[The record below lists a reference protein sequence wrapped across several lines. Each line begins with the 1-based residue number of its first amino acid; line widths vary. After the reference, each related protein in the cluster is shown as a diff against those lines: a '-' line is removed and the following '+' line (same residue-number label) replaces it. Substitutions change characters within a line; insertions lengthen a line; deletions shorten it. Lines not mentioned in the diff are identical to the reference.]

1 MSKPNNAILFE
12 SVYEAMVQMDPE
24 TCKEALIAYM
34 EYYRNGTE
42 YEGESDLVK
51 ILLTVSKP
59 SIDNAVNRR
68 NMQTENGRRGGRPKT
83 QRNPNEKTETQN
95 NPNEKLE
102 TQINPNE
109 KLETQINP
117 NEKTETQ
124 NNPTKPKRK
133 NQNLDRDRDRDRDID
148 TDTDTK
154 SIKEKQNKK
163 KVAASAYVD
172 DPELNAAI
180 CSFVES
186 RKKLRKPMTDRAI
199 ELFISRVQKI
209 GGSLSEQIDL
219 INTAVEKGWLT
230 VYPKSDKEGGWTV
243 RAPAMTKFSNF
254 EQRENNLDEFAL
266 AMAKKQMEVLNP

>member
-42 YEGESDLVK
+42 YEGESALVK
-51 ILLTVSKP
+51 ILLTVAKP
-59 SIDNAVNRR
+59 SIDNAVSRR
-68 NMQTENGRRGGRPKT
+68 NIHAENGRRGGRPKT
-83 QRNPNEKTETQN
+83 QRNQNEKTETKQN
-95 NPNEKLE
+95 
-102 TQINPNE
+102 Q
-109 KLETQINP
+109 
-117 NEKTETQ
+117 NEKTETK
-124 NNPTKPKRK
+124 NNQTEPKRK
-133 NQNLDRDRDRDRDID
+133 NQNLDRDRDRDTD

-163 KVAASAYVD
+163 KAAASAYVD

-199 ELFISRVQKI
+199 ELFISRVQKT

-219 INTAVEKGWLT
+219 INTAVERGWQT
-230 VYPKSDKEGGWTV
+230 VYPKSDKAGGWTA
-243 RAPAMTKFSNF
+243 RAPATTKFSNF
-254 EQRENNLDEFAL
+254 EQRENDLDELAL
-266 AMAKKQMEVLNP
+266 EMAKKRMEVLNP

>member
-1 MSKPNNAILFE
+1 LAVKKISKLVRASRILAE
-12 SVYEAMVQMDPE
+12 EVVTQIANEGGQAEAVHCDVSQ
-24 TCKEALIAYM
+24 KEA
-34 EYYRNGTE
+34 
-42 YEGESDLVK
+42 V
-51 ILLTVSKP
+51 
-59 SIDNAVNRR
+59 
-68 NMQTENGRRGGRPKT
+68 EN
-83 QRNPNEKTETQN
+83 
-95 NPNEKLE
+95 LF
-102 TQINPNE
+102 
-109 KLETQINP
+109 
-117 NEKTETQ
+117 
-124 NNPTKPKRK
+124 
-133 NQNLDRDRDRDRDID
+133 
-148 TDTDTK
+148 K

>member
-42 YEGESDLVK
+42 YEGESALVK
-51 ILLTVSKP
+51 VLLTVSKP
-59 SIDNAVNRR
+59 SIDNAISRR
-68 NMQTENGRRGGRPKT
+68 NIHAENGRRGGRPETK
-83 QRNPNEKTETQN
+83 QNQNEKTETKN
-95 NPNEKLE
+95 N
-102 TQINPNE
+102 Q
-109 KLETQINP
+109 
-117 NEKTETQ
+117 NEKTETK
-124 NNPTKPKRK
+124 NNQTKPKRK
-133 NQNLDRDRDRDRDID
+133 NQNLDRDRDIDID
-148 TDTDTK
+148 IDTK

-163 KVAASAYVD
+163 KAAASAYVD

-199 ELFISRVQKI
+199 ELFISRVQEI

-230 VYPKSDKEGGWTV
+230 VYPKSDKTGGWTV

-266 AMAKKQMEVLNP
+266 AMAKKRMEVLNP

>member
-42 YEGESDLVK
+42 YEGESALVK
-51 ILLTVSKP
+51 VLLTVSKP
-59 SIDNAVNRR
+59 SIDNAISRR
-68 NMQTENGRRGGRPKT
+68 NIHAENGRRGGRPETK
-83 QRNPNEKTETQN
+83 QNQNEKTETKQN
-95 NPNEKLE
+95 
-102 TQINPNE
+102 Q
-109 KLETQINP
+109 
-117 NEKTETQ
+117 NEKTETK
-124 NNPTKPKRK
+124 NNQTKPKRK
-133 NQNLDRDRDRDRDID
+133 NQNLDRDRDID
-148 TDTDTK
+148 TDTETDTDTK

-163 KVAASAYVD
+163 KAAASAYVD

-230 VYPKSDKEGGWTV
+230 VYPKSDKTGGWTV

-266 AMAKKQMEVLNP
+266 AMAKKRMEVLNP

>member
-42 YEGESDLVK
+42 YEGESALVK

-59 SIDNAVNRR
+59 SIDNAISRR
-68 NMQTENGRRGGRPKT
+68 NIHAENGRRGGRPETK
-83 QRNPNEKTETQN
+83 QNQNEKTETKN
-95 NPNEKLE
+95 N
-102 TQINPNE
+102 Q
-109 KLETQINP
+109 
-117 NEKTETQ
+117 NEKTETK
-124 NNPTKPKRK
+124 NNQTKPKRK
-133 NQNLDRDRDRDRDID
+133 NQNLDRDRDID

-163 KVAASAYVD
+163 KAAASAYVD

-199 ELFISRVQKI
+199 ELFISRVQEI

-230 VYPKSDKEGGWTV
+230 VYPKSDKTGGWTV

-266 AMAKKQMEVLNP
+266 AMAKKRMEVLNP

>member
-12 SVYEAMVQMDPE
+12 SVYEAMIQMDPE

-42 YEGESDLVK
+42 YEGESALVK

-59 SIDNAVNRR
+59 SIDNAISRR
-68 NMQTENGRRGGRPKT
+68 NIHAENGRRGGRPETK
-83 QRNPNEKTETQN
+83 QNQNEKTETKN
-95 NPNEKLE
+95 N
-102 TQINPNE
+102 Q
-109 KLETQINP
+109 
-117 NEKTETQ
+117 NEKTETK
-124 NNPTKPKRK
+124 NNQTKPKRK
-133 NQNLDRDRDRDRDID
+133 NQNLDRDRDID

-163 KVAASAYVD
+163 KAAASAYVD

-199 ELFISRVQKI
+199 ELFISRVQEI

-230 VYPKSDKEGGWTV
+230 VYPKSDKTGGWTV

-266 AMAKKQMEVLNP
+266 AMAKKRMEVLNP

>member
-42 YEGESDLVK
+42 YEGESALVK
-51 ILLTVSKP
+51 ILLTVAKP
-59 SIDNAVNRR
+59 SIDNAVSRR
-68 NMQTENGRRGGRPKT
+68 NIHAENGRRGGRPKT
-83 QRNPNEKTETQN
+83 QRNQNEKTETKQN
-95 NPNEKLE
+95 
-102 TQINPNE
+102 Q
-109 KLETQINP
+109 
-117 NEKTETQ
+117 NEKTETK
-124 NNPTKPKRK
+124 NNQTEPKRK
-133 NQNLDRDRDRDRDID
+133 NQNLDRDRDRDRD

-163 KVAASAYVD
+163 KAAASAYVD

-199 ELFISRVQKI
+199 ELFISRVQKT

-219 INTAVEKGWLT
+219 INTAVERGWQT
-230 VYPKSDKEGGWTV
+230 VYPKSDKAGGWTA
-243 RAPAMTKFSNF
+243 RAPATTKFSNF
-254 EQRENNLDEFAL
+254 EQRENDLDELAL
-266 AMAKKQMEVLNP
+266 EMAKKRMEVLNP

>member
-42 YEGESDLVK
+42 YEGESALVK

-68 NMQTENGRRGGRPKT
+68 NIHAENGRRGGRPKT
-83 QRNPNEKTETQN
+83 QQNQNEKTETQN
-95 NPNEKLE
+95 NQNEKIE
-102 TQINPNE
+102 TKNNQ
-109 KLETQINP
+109 
-117 NEKTETQ
+117 TE
-124 NNPTKPKRK
+124 PKRK
-133 NQNLDRDRDRDRDID
+133 NQNLDRDRDI
-148 TDTDTK
+148 DTDTK

-163 KVAASAYVD
+163 KAAASAYVD

-199 ELFISRVQKI
+199 ELFISRVQEI

-230 VYPKSDKEGGWTV
+230 VYPKSDKTGGWTV

-254 EQRENNLDEFAL
+254 EQRENDLDELAL

>member
-42 YEGESDLVK
+42 YEGESALVK

-59 SIDNAVNRR
+59 SIDNAISRR
-68 NMQTENGRRGGRPKT
+68 NIHAENGRRGGRPETKQNQNEKT
-83 QRNPNEKTETQN
+83 EAKNNQNEKTETKN
-95 NPNEKLE
+95 NQNEKIE
-102 TQINPNE
+102 TKNNQ
-109 KLETQINP
+109 
-117 NEKTETQ
+117 TE
-124 NNPTKPKRK
+124 PKRK
-133 NQNLDRDRDRDRDID
+133 NQNLDRDRDRDRDRDID
-148 TDTDTK
+148 IDTDTK

-199 ELFISRVQKI
+199 ELFISRVQKT

-219 INTAVEKGWLT
+219 INTAVERGWQT
-230 VYPKSDKEGGWTV
+230 VYPKSDKAGGWTA
-243 RAPAMTKFSNF
+243 RAPATTKFSNF
-254 EQRENNLDEFAL
+254 EQRENDLDELAL
-266 AMAKKQMEVLNP
+266 EMAKKRMEVLNP

>member
-42 YEGESDLVK
+42 YEGESALVK
-51 ILLTVSKP
+51 ILLTVAKP
-59 SIDNAVNRR
+59 SIDNAISRR
-68 NMQTENGRRGGRPKT
+68 NIHAENGRRGGRPETK
-83 QRNPNEKTETQN
+83 QNQNEKTETKQN
-95 NPNEKLE
+95 
-102 TQINPNE
+102 Q
-109 KLETQINP
+109 
-117 NEKTETQ
+117 NEKTETK
-124 NNPTKPKRK
+124 NNQTEPKRK
-133 NQNLDRDRDRDRDID
+133 NQNLDRDRDRDI
-148 TDTDTK
+148 DTDTK

-163 KVAASAYVD
+163 KAAASAYVD

-199 ELFISRVQKI
+199 ELFISRVQEI

-230 VYPKSDKEGGWTV
+230 VYPKSDKTGGWTV

-266 AMAKKQMEVLNP
+266 AMAKKRMEVLNP